1 MSIKKYVSLEK
12 LSLYND
18 KIKGVISGGDE
29 KTLDDA
35 KAYADS
41 LAGNYE
47 PSGSVATAKSEL
59 QSDIEA
65 LVGVIPETSEST
77 NVVAYIDE
85 RTSGIVT
92 DAALESL
99 TSRVTTAEGD
109 IDAIEADYLK
119 AADKTE
125 LQGGIN
131 TNADAIAAIKEDVDA
146 FFLNAD
152 MTESAKDTLKEL
164 QTYIASDETAASQ
177 MAASIKENTDAIG
190 VVEGRLD
197 TAEADVDDLKGK
209 VSANEQA
216 IGNKV
221 DKVEGKELS
230 TNDLTDALKAGYDTA
245 YTHSQAVHAP
255 TDAQVNVIESV
266 KVNGVALEVDNKA
279 VNITVPTDNTELANG
294 AGYLVAGDISNK
306 ADKSTTLAG
315 YGITDAYTQEE
326 TDAAIENAINVF
338 EECSEDDIN
347 NLFV

>member
-1 MSIKKYVSLEK
+1 MSNKNYVSLEK

-29 KTLDDA
+29 KALDDA

-59 QSDIEA
+59 QGDIDALEA
-65 LVGVIPETSEST
+65 LVGVIPETATST
-77 NVVAYIDE
+77 NVVAYVDE

-99 TSRVTTAEGD
+99 TSRVSTAEGD
-109 IDAIEADYLK
+109 IDAIESDYLK
-119 AADKTE
+119 AADKAE
-125 LQGGIN
+125 LQGSIN
-131 TNADAIAAIKEDVDA
+131 TNTDAIAAIKEDVDA
-146 FFLNAD
+146 FFLDAD

-177 MAASIKENTDAIG
+177 MAASIKENTDAID
-190 VVEGRLD
+190 VIESRLD
-197 TAEADVDDLKGK
+197 TAEGK

-216 IGNKV
+216 INSKV

-230 TNDLTDALKAGYDTA
+230 TNDLTDELKVNYDAA
-245 YTHSQAVHAP
+245 YAHSQVAHAP
-255 TDAQVNVIESV
+255 ADAQTNIVESV
-266 KVNGVALEVDNKA
+266 KVNGTVLEVTDKS
-279 VNITVPTDNTELANG
+279 VDITVPTDNADLANG
-294 AGYLVAGDISNK
+294 AGYLVAGDIVNK
-306 ADKSTTLAG
+306 ADKATTLAG
-315 YGITDAYTQEE
+315 YGIDNAYTKDE
-326 TDAAIENAINVF
+326 TDTAIENAINAF

>member
-1 MSIKKYVSLEK
+1 MPNKNYVSLEK

-29 KTLDDA
+29 KALDDA

-59 QSDIEA
+59 QGDIDALEA
-65 LVGVIPETSEST
+65 LVGVIPETATST
-77 NVVAYIDE
+77 NVVAYVNE

-99 TSRVTTAEGD
+99 TGRVSTAEGD
-109 IDAIEADYLK
+109 IDAIESDYLK
-119 AADKTE
+119 AADKAE

-146 FFLNAD
+146 FFLDAD

-177 MAASIKENTDAIG
+177 MAASIKENADAID
-190 VVEGRLD
+190 VIESRLD
-197 TAEADVDDLKGK
+197 TSEGK

-216 IGNKV
+216 INSKV

-230 TNDLTDALKAGYDTA
+230 TNDLTDELKVNYDAA
-245 YTHSQAVHAP
+245 YAHSQVAHAP
-255 TDAQVNVIESV
+255 ADAQTNIVENI
-266 KVNGVALEVDNKA
+266 KVNGTLLEVTDKS
-279 VNITVPTDNTELANG
+279 VDITVPTDNAVLANG
-294 AGYLVAGDISNK
+294 AGYLVADDIANK
-306 ADKSTTLAG
+306 VDKATTLAG
-315 YGITDAYTQEE
+315 YGIANAYTKDE
-326 TDAAIENAINVF
+326 TDAAIENAINAF